1 MEQSTHNTQT
11 RKTKIV
17 CSIGP
22 ACDSDGTIR
31 AMIEASM
38 NVTHFNFSCGLPL
51 RTFFSV

>member
-1 MEQSTHNTQT
+1 MGENTYA

-31 AMIEASM
+31 AMIEAGM
-38 NVTHFNFSCGLPL
+38 NVARFN
-51 RTFFSV
+51 